1 MKVIQAIIQPFGCL
15 LVLVTTLAAA
25 SHGQQRSASSYQVPQ
40 NTSIQVDVNLTLV
53 GVTVTNRRGEY
64 VRGLSAE
71 NFKLLE
77 DKVEQKIEYFSAEDI
92 PVSIGLI
99 LDISG
104 SMKSAASVA
113 HDATVAFLKEGNRD
127 DEYFLVE
134 FNERPMVAE
143 DFTTDTRR
151 LEDRIKGVAATGPTA
166 LYDAVHIALDKLRQ
180 GTRPRKAILLI
191 SDGEDNDSRYSF
203 RTIEEF
209 AREQDAAIYAI
220 GILPEKESPS
230 RMLHRS
236 GREVLEGLTSVTPG
250 RAFFTSSTRNLEMI
264 CRQIA
269 QEIRSQYLLGYRST
283 NTLRDGQWR
292 KISVRMIPPHGA
304 SRITVRA
311 RPGYY
316 AAAR

>member
-1 MKVIQAIIQPFGCL
+1 SRSIHGSQRSSLKSRFSFKELSMKVIQAIIQPFGCL

-25 SHGQQRSASSYQVPQ
+25 SDGQQRGASSYQVPQ

-64 VRGLSAE
+64 VQGLSAE

-143 DFTTDTRR
+143 DFTTIHAALTTESKAWPRR
-151 LEDRIKGVAATGPTA
+151 AINR
-166 LYDAVHIALDKLRQ
+166 RQ
-180 GTRPRKAILLI
+180 QLQG
-191 SDGEDNDSRYSF
+191 SR
-203 RTIEEF
+203 
-209 AREQDAAIYAI
+209 
-220 GILPEKESPS
+220 
-230 RMLHRS
+230 
-236 GREVLEGLTSVTPG
+236 
-250 RAFFTSSTRNLEMI
+250 
-264 CRQIA
+264 
-269 QEIRSQYLLGYRST
+269 
-283 NTLRDGQWR
+283 
-292 KISVRMIPPHGA
+292 
-304 SRITVRA
+304 
-311 RPGYY
+311 
-316 AAAR
+316 